1 MRVRNAGRV
10 TEHLW
15 HLGRDEAGVYIL
27 EGRDGAILIN
37 GGMSFILP
45 DVLQQMMDFG
55 IEASKIRKILILH
68 SHFDHVGI
76 VPYFT
81 RTYPGIEV
89 YASAPAWKI
98 LAMPKAIEVINNFSR
113 LSEKQIGLEGILN
126 SYNMEWR
133 DDITGITL
141 AEGDTID
148 LGDIVLS
155 ILETPGHSNCS
166 ITAFE
171 PETKI
176 LFASDAA
183 GVAYQNF
190 CFPSMNTNITQYLE
204 SLEKVKSLP
213 VSYLCADHYG
223 YITGEEAAQF
233 IAVTIEEGH
242 KWKAM
247 LEDSYRNCG
256 GDIDASAKAM
266 TDYFYRQMPDYFIT
280 REILEGVFRQM
291 IKFISKNL

>member
-155 ILETPGHSNCS
+155 ILETPGHS
-166 ITAFE
+166 
-171 PETKI
+171 
-176 LFASDAA
+176 
-183 GVAYQNF
+183 
-190 CFPSMNTNITQYLE
+190 
-204 SLEKVKSLP
+204 
-213 VSYLCADHYG
+213 
-223 YITGEEAAQF
+223 
-233 IAVTIEEGH
+233 
-242 KWKAM
+242 
-247 LEDSYRNCG
+247 
-256 GDIDASAKAM
+256 
-266 TDYFYRQMPDYFIT
+266 
-280 REILEGVFRQM
+280 
-291 IKFISKNL
+291 

>member
-1 MRVRNAGRV
+1 MRIRKAGKI

-15 HLGRDEAGVYIL
+15 YFGREEAGVYIL
-27 EGRDGAILIN
+27 EGRDGAIMIN

-45 DVLQQMMDFG
+45 DVLQQMSTFG
-55 IEASKIRKILILH
+55 INAERIRKILILH

-81 RTYPGIEV
+81 RNYPGIEI

-113 LSEKQIGLEGILN
+113 LSVKQVGVEGILN
-126 SYNMEWR
+126 SYDIDWR

-141 AEGDTID
+141 AEGDVID
-148 LGDIVLS
+148 LGDVALS

-171 PETKI
+171 PEKKAM
-176 LFASDAA
+176 FASDAA
-183 GVAYQNF
+183 GVPYQNF
-190 CFPSMNTNITQYLE
+190 CFPSMNTNIAQYLE
-204 SLEKVKSLP
+204 SLEKLKKLP

-223 YITGEEAAQF
+223 YITGDEAVRF
-233 IAVTIEEGH
+233 VDLTIEEGC
-242 KWKAM
+242 KWKAIM
-247 LEDSYRNCG
+247 EDVYRSCG
-256 GDIDASAKAM
+256 GDIDAAGKAI
-266 TDYFYRQMPDYFIT
+266 TDHFYQQMPDYFIT
-280 REILEGVFRQM
+280 REILEGVFKQM
-291 IKFISKNL
+291 LKFISKNM